1 MKLFTKAMWVLIVT
15 INVYNGFVIWFIER
29 DNNPELKGSV
39 LNQLGT
45 LMWLAFR
52 TLFSIHGTV
61 IFPFFATLNKLLSL
75 ILTSKYITNAS
86 YITLI
91 NLNDKGERIHSNLSQ
106 MTMVVWVFVALV
118 IMQTYTANLTSMLTF
133 QQLEPTIADVEA
145 LQNSNAMVGHRN
157 GSFVSEYLADLL
169 HFKPD
174 NIKAFTSPEAYAQAL
189 RSKEIAAAFLEYPLA
204 KLFLAKYCKGFTLS
218 GPTYKFGGFG
228 FVILL
233 LLSFAFL
240 FIKTSKTKTVIKE
253 VI

>member
-91 NLNDKGERIHSNLSQ
+91 DLNDKGERIHSNL
-106 MTMVVWVFVALV
+106 
-118 IMQTYTANLTSMLTF
+118 
-133 QQLEPTIADVEA
+133 
-145 LQNSNAMVGHRN
+145 
-157 GSFVSEYLADLL
+157 
-169 HFKPD
+169 
-174 NIKAFTSPEAYAQAL
+174 
-189 RSKEIAAAFLEYPLA
+189 
-204 KLFLAKYCKGFTLS
+204 
-218 GPTYKFGGFG
+218 
-228 FVILL
+228 
-233 LLSFAFL
+233 
-240 FIKTSKTKTVIKE
+240 
-253 VI
+253 